1 MSSTPG
7 AEHLNSHHRDTLL
20 AIFQHPTGHNIEWH
34 DVVSLLEAVGSIEE
48 RQDDMFRFRIGSE
61 TQVVS
66 VPKGKDV
73 DVQQVAD
80 LRRLLSDAGYD
91 RIASEL
97 TARGKEV

>member
-7 AEHLNSHHRDTLL
+7 AEHLSSHHRDTLL

-34 DVVSLLEAVGSIEE
+34 DVVSLLEAVGSIED
-48 RQDDMFRFRIGSE
+48 RHDDMFRFRIGSE
-61 TQVVS
+61 AQVVS
-66 VPKGKDV
+66 VPKSKDV
-73 DVQQVAD
+73 DIQQLAD

-91 RIASEL
+91 RVATEL